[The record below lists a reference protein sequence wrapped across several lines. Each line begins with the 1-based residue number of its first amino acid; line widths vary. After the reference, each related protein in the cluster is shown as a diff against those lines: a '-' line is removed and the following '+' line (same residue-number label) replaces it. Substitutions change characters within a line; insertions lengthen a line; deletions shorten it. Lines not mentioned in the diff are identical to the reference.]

1 MEICLIMFEGSI
13 GGITEMVKIFM
24 ESEQVRGLG
33 RTIGGLI
40 G

>member
-1 MEICLIMFEGSI
+1 MEMVLIMFEGSI
-13 GGITEMVKIFM
+13 AGITEMVKIIM

-33 RTIGGLI
+33 RTIGGLV

>member
-1 MEICLIMFEGSI
+1 MEMCLIIFEGSV

-33 RTIGGLI
+33 RSLGGLM